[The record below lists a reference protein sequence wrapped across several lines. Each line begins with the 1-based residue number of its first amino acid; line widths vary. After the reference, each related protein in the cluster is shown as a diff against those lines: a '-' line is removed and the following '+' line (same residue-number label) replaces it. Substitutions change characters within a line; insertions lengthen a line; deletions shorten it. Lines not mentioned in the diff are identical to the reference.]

1 MKHLVLMVVLVCL
14 LLTYATVS
22 AQQDDDPIIVAYQHY
37 IDEVT
42 RAANDFDRCLPASSY
57 RVWEVNSY
65 YDVGMVDLLGHVS
78 NDVRDVNADTE
89 VLICELAFNSRM
101 IMLQIE
107 VQLIL
112 AGIDRA
118 ILEEI
123 SR

>member
-1 MKHLVLMVVLVCL
+1 MNRLVLSVALVCVL
-14 LLTYATVS
+14 LSCATVS
-22 AQQDDDPIIVAYQHY
+22 AQQDDDPIIVAYRHY
-37 IDEVT
+37 VDGVT
-42 RAANDFDRCLPASSY
+42 KAANDFDRCTPASSY
-57 RVWEVNSY
+57 RGW
-65 YDVGMVDLLGHVS
+65 DVSRFDSGVVDLLGHVS

-89 VLICELAFNSRM
+89 LLVCELAFNSRM

-107 VQLIL
+107 IQLIL